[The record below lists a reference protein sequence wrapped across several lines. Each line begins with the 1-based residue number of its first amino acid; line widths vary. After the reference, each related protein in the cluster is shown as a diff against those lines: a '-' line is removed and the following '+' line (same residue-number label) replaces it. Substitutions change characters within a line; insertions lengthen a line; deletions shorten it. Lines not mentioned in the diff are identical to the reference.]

1 MKTMTRTST
10 SSWLEKVLIAASSA
24 LLLLLAGCQ
33 GTNDFSSTKETALQ
47 AKEVVT
53 TPVVR
58 RDFGRTVESTGSLMP
73 KNHAT
78 LRALVEGP
86 LEGVWVDIGDRV
98 QRGKMLFTTRP
109 TDAQLAVDSAGAALE
124 TARANLNELLAWR
137 RSEEIQKLE
146 AMTARAEAEHDR
158 LQNERDRAAS
168 LLERGAISRSEWEQA
183 RTAAD
188 TAEATLR
195 VASEELRIAQNGP
208 TPEAVEVA
216 QNRLE
221 ERNAALAQVRQ
232 ALEDTSVAAPYD
244 GVITGRFLNQGD
256 YVKRGDKVLEITDLS
271 YLEAEMKIP
280 ERYSTLMKTG
290 IPVVLRMDSI
300 SAEREGQIIAVN
312 EAIEL
317 STRTFLVKVGVD
329 NSDESIK
336 AGTFCV
342 GIVGLPPMKSVPAVA
357 SIALHQEGGRS
368 LVWVSDEGVARKIV
382 VETGEQADGYVQIL
396 SGLTGSEEVV
406 TEGAGALLDGD
417 QLRVVSPLE

>member
-1 MKTMTRTST
+1 M
-10 SSWLEKVLIAASSA
+10 
-24 LLLLLAGCQ
+24 
-33 GTNDFSSTKETALQ
+33 
-47 AKEVVT
+47 
-53 TPVVR
+53 
-58 RDFGRTVESTGSLMP
+58 
-73 KNHAT
+73 
-78 LRALVEGP
+78 
-86 LEGVWVDIGDRV
+86 
-98 QRGKMLFTTRP
+98 
-109 TDAQLAVDSAGAALE
+109 
-124 TARANLNELLAWR
+124 
-137 RSEEIQKLE
+137 
-146 AMTARAEAEHDR
+146 
-158 LQNERDRAAS
+158 
-168 LLERGAISRSEWEQA
+168 
-183 RTAAD
+183 
-188 TAEATLR
+188 
-195 VASEELRIAQNGP
+195 
-208 TPEAVEVA
+208 
-216 QNRLE
+216 
-221 ERNAALAQVRQ
+221 
-232 ALEDTSVAAPYD
+232 
-244 GVITGRFLNQGD
+244 
-256 YVKRGDKVLEITDLS
+256 KRGDKVLEITDLS